1 MAKSRAGWSE
11 IVYGGG
17 RDSSRI
23 SRAVARGELTKIG
36 PALYTPNQS
45 DPPARV
51 VERHRWPI
59 VAHYAPNAAVTH
71 RTAFEG
77 RPSLDGTVFMTGPV
91 GRRLDIPGLHLRVA
105 KGPGPLAGDQPFV
118 NGLTIASEPRQLLE
132 NLTLARQRGSVR
144 RTVSQE
150 AIEQRLETILRSR
163 GEAALNQIRDQA
175 RALAPSLGAERAMSR
190 LDALVG
196 ALLRSRPADV
206 LRSSGAQARA
216 GGIPFDPER
225 IERFE
230 LLARSLPT
238 VTPPLRPD
246 PITAGPA
253 FEHLAFFDAY
263 FSNYIEG
270 TEFDVDEAHAIV
282 FEGIIPERRPADA
295 HDVLGTYRLV
305 GEAAWLRRTITD
317 DRNAGGFLAR
327 LSHAHEVLMGGRPE
341 AGPGQWKT
349 KPNQAGGT
357 RFVEPDLV
365 QGTLERGW
373 DTARTLRSAFQR
385 AAMVMFIITEVHPF
399 TDGNGRLARAL
410 MNAELVAAGERRI
423 IIPTVFRDDYLGALR
438 SLSRQDA
445 PMPFILTLDEAQ
457 RFTASV
463 RWEDY
468 ATALDDL
475 TAASA
480 FAPPEPGIRLRI
492 PRTAV

>member
-1 MAKSRAGWSE
+1 A
-11 IVYGGG
+11 
-17 RDSSRI
+17 
-23 SRAVARGELTKIG
+23 
-36 PALYTPNQS
+36 
-45 DPPARV
+45 
-51 VERHRWPI
+51 
-59 VAHYAPNAAVTH
+59 
-71 RTAFEG
+71 
-77 RPSLDGTVFMTGPV
+77 
-91 GRRLDIPGLHLRVA
+91 
-105 KGPGPLAGDQPFV
+105 
-118 NGLTIASEPRQLLE
+118 
-132 NLTLARQRGSVR
+132 
-144 RTVSQE
+144 
-150 AIEQRLETILRSR
+150 
-163 GEAALNQIRDQA
+163 
-175 RALAPSLGAERAMSR
+175 R

-238 VTPPLRPD
+238 VTPPLRSD

-305 GEAAWLRRTITD
+305 GEDAWLRRTITD

-327 LSHAHEVLMGGRPE
+327 LSQAHEVLMGGRPE

-357 RFVEPDLV
+357 RFVEPGLV

-445 PMPFILTLDEAQ
+445 PMPFILMLDQAQ
-457 RFTASV
+457 RFAASV

-475 TAASA
+475 TAANA

>member
-1 MAKSRAGWSE
+1 MAKSRGDWPE
-11 IVYGGG
+11 IMYGGG
-17 RDSSRI
+17 RESSRI
-23 SRAVARGELTKIG
+23 SRAVGRRELIKLG

-59 VAHYAPNAAVTH
+59 VAHYAPKAVVTD

-77 RPSLDGTVFMTGPV
+77 RPSPDGTVFMTGPV
-91 GRRLDIPGLHLRVA
+91 GRRLDIPGLHLRVR

-118 NGLTIASEPRQLLE
+118 NGLSIASEPRQLLE
-132 NLTLARQRGSVR
+132 NLALARQRGSVR
-144 RTVSQE
+144 RTVPQE
-150 AIEQRLETILRSR
+150 AVEQRLETILRSR

-175 RALAPSLGAERAMSR
+175 RVLAPLLGAEPAMAR

-196 ALLRSRPADV
+196 ALLRSRPSDV
-206 LRSSGAQARA
+206 LRSPVAQARA

-238 VTPPLRPD
+238 VTPPLRQD
-246 PITAGPA
+246 PTTAGPG

-270 TEFDVDEAHAIV
+270 TEFEVEEARAIV
-282 FEGIIPERRPADA
+282 FESIIPERRPADA

-305 GEAAWLRRTITD
+305 GDAAWLRRTVAD
-317 DRNAGGFLAR
+317 DRNAAGFLTR
-327 LSHAHEVLMGGRPE
+327 LSQAHEVLIGARPE

-357 RFVEPDLV
+357 RFVEPELV
-365 QGTLERGW
+365 EGTLARGW
-373 DTARTLRSAFQR
+373 DMARVLRTAFQR
-385 AAMVMFIITEVHPF
+385 AAMVMFVITEVHPF
-399 TDGNGRLARAL
+399 TDGNGRLARAF

-423 IIPTVFRDDYLGALR
+423 IIPTVFRDDYLSALR

-445 PMPFILTLDEAQ
+445 PMPLMLMLDQAQ

-468 ATALDDL
+468 GTARGDLATAN
-475 TAASA
+475 A